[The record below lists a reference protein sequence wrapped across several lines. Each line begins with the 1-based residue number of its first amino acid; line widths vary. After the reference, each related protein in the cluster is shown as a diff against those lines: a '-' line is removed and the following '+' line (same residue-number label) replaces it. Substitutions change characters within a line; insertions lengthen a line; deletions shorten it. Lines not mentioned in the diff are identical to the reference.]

1 MRLLLVTLK
10 IKTCGT
16 EKNQRDINSD
26 TYRSQAGMER
36 AGRDVANC
44 SVSKLKRTLPPIVAN
59 VGMQAK
65 GDGVQ
70 SGYSRIVRT
79 TKSRILFDIG

>member
-1 MRLLLVTLK
+1 
-10 IKTCGT
+10 
-16 EKNQRDINSD
+16 
-26 TYRSQAGMER
+26 MER

-44 SVSKLKRTLPPIVAN
+44 SVFKLKKTLLPIVAN
-59 VGMQAK
+59 EGMQAK
-65 GDGVQ
+65 GDGMQ

>member
-1 MRLLLVTLK
+1 
-10 IKTCGT
+10 
-16 EKNQRDINSD
+16 
-26 TYRSQAGMER
+26 MER